1 MAKSEQH
8 KLRLTRLKL
17 TNWRNFQSAEV
28 SLAKRAFFIGPNAS
42 GKSNLLDAIRFL
54 RDLVKPIAGG
64 FTLAD
69 AFHFGSMQAVDL
81 GAALPALLL
90 AHPPAKA
97 EQESEAGLEPMVAVD
112 LAGNVADDAAQIGP
126 ERAQRP
132 VGALELLGMGVTL
145 MLDQG
150 ELADPRVGLP

>member
-64 FTLAD
+64 FST
-69 AFHFGSMQAVDL
+69 
-81 GAALPALLL
+81 
-90 AHPPAKA
+90 
-97 EQESEAGLEPMVAVD
+97 
-112 LAGNVADDAAQIGP
+112 
-126 ERAQRP
+126 
-132 VGALELLGMGVTL
+132 ALELRDGLRAVRCL
-145 MLDQG
+145 Q
-150 ELADPRVGLP
+150 ARRVSYVEIDVD